1 MWEKLGRF
9 VQKYR
14 RQVVAFWVIYVLAM
28 AFLGRNVEVSYHFAK
43 MLPEDDSVY
52 TEFVALSEHF
62 EQGSGGVI
70 FLAAHLNRSSA
81 RPGLLYNWKPQEG
94 KSQMNLPPVKTS
106 EKN

>member
-14 RQVVAFWVIYVLAM
+14 RQVVAFWVLYVLVM
-28 AFLGRNVEVSYHFAK
+28 AYLGRNVEVSYHFAK

-52 TEFVALSEHF
+52 TEFVALSDHF

-70 FLAAHLNRSSA
+70 FLAAHDNNYFL
-81 RPGLLYNWKPQEG
+81 PYI
-94 KSQMNLPPVKTS
+94 MNSWMEMAL
-106 EKN
+106 